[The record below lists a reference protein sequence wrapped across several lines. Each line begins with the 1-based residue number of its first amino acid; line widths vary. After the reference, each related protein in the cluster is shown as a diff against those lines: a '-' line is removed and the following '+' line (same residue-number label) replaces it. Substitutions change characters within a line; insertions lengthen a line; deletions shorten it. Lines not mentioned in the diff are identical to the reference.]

1 MVNQAA
7 RKSTG
12 KSSPRKQETV
22 QKKSKKRAVEEEEEV
37 PGDMPERDEEAEA
50 AGQRRKE
57 KKQKKKKDPEPEP
70 EEEEE
75 AEEEGDEEDEVDEG
89 TVEER
94 VKAKLRRQRL
104 HKKIAGYRTVA
115 KACGFNKKAGVIAAS
130 GIDSHASFLTEADA
144 KRLMRFFPE
153 VLNKSSYDKEECQ
166 ERMKL
171 STESVPGSAARVT
184 QAHCQAVMRHIM
196 NQATLRT
203 VEKGAMRID
212 AATMYSVIRPYQYG
226 MTFSG
231 ALPPKGLIRHAQNE
245 GKLSSTTADEAA
257 IDTEKTENN
266 ELVASQKKID
276 KAEETRKTAFMK
288 RKAELAAARIAAA

>member
-1 MVNQAA
+1 MPRSKDTAA
-7 RKSTG
+7 AAHTESGG
-12 KSSPRKQETV
+12 K
-22 QKKSKKRAVEEEEEV
+22 KKGKGGKKRAVEEEEEEV

-57 KKQKKKKDPEPEP
+57 KKQKKKKEPEP
-70 EEEEE
+70 EEEED
-75 AEEEGDEEDEVDEG
+75 AEEEDDEVDEG
-89 TVEER
+89 TAEER
-94 VKAKLRRQRL
+94 AKAKLRRQRL
-104 HKKIAGYRTVA
+104 HKKISGYRNVA
-115 KACGFNKKAGVIAAS
+115 KACGFNKKGGVIAAS
-130 GIDSHASFLTEADA
+130 GIDSHASFLTDADA
-144 KRLMRFFPE
+144 KRLMRFVPE

-171 STESVPGSAARVT
+171 STESVPGSAARET
-184 QAHCQAVMRHIM
+184 QAQCQAVMRHIM

-212 AATMYSVIRPYQYG
+212 AATMYAVIRPYQYG

-257 IDTEKTENN
+257 MDAEKTENN

-276 KAEETRKTAFMK
+276 KAEEA
-288 RKAELAAARIAAA
+288 RKAAFIKRRSELAAARIAAA